1 MSEFTWGGMKTVLI
15 KYGIP
20 SAAIKADMLM
30 SIVLNRPVL
39 DIFALEDYFN
49 AREIPGESLQEQ
61 FQAVFGEAAPEIEKF
76 YGLRGEIIK

>member
-1 MSEFTWGGMKTVLI
+1 MSEFTWDKMKAVLM

-30 SIVLNRPVL
+30 SLVKNRPVL
-39 DIFALEDYFN
+39 DIYALSDYFD
-49 AREIPGESLQEQ
+49 ASEIPGESLQEQ

-76 YGLRGEIIK
+76 YGL